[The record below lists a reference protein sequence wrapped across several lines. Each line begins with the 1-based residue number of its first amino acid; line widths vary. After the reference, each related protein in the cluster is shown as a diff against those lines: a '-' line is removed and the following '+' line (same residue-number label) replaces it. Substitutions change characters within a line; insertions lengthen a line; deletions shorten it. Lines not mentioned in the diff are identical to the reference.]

1 MFKGE
6 KMLKEEVLETINKY
20 NLIEEGDKIVLG
32 VSGGPDSISMLNI
45 LYELKEKLKIE
56 IFVAHINH
64 GLRENAKIDE
74 EFVKNYCSQ
83 RNIQCFVLNAK
94 VGKIAQEHKT
104 GLEETGRKVRYDFFN
119 EVMKKTGSNKIA
131 IAHNMNDNAETIIM
145 NIVRG
150 TGISGL
156 RGIEAKNG
164 NYIRPLIESKREKIE
179 QYCED
184 ENLNPR
190 HDESNDVNIYTRNK
204 VRNIVI
210 PYIKKEL
217 NPNIIDTLD
226 RLSKIAKD
234 DIDFLNAETEK
245 AYNNV
250 LLEENLNVYNEE
262 KKATIILDL
271 KRFNNENKAIQK
283 RLILY
288 SINKIF
294 GSTQGV
300 ERIHV
305 EDMIKLCNNNIG
317 NKYLTPN
324 KKTKIVIKNKKIYIE
339 GTK

>member
-1 MFKGE
+1 
-6 KMLKEEVLETINKY
+6 MLKEEVLETIKKY
-20 NLIEEGDKIVLG
+20 ELIKEGDRIVLG

-45 LYELKEKLKIE
+45 LYELKDELKIE

-74 EFVKNYCSQ
+74 EFVKDFCKKRS
-83 RNIQCFVLNAK
+83 IECFVLNAK
-94 VGKIAQEHKT
+94 VGELAQESKT

-119 EVMKKTGSNKIA
+119 EIMKKTNSNKIA

-150 TGISGL
+150 TGLSGL
-156 RGIEAKNG
+156 KGIEAKNG
-164 NYIRPLIESKREKIE
+164 NYIRPLIESKRETIE
-179 QYCED
+179 AYCD
-184 ENLNPR
+184 KENLNPR
-190 HDESNDVNIYTRNK
+190 HDESNDINIYTRNK
-204 VRNIVI
+204 VRNVVI
-210 PYIKKEL
+210 PYVKREL

-234 DIDFLNAETEK
+234 DIDYLNQETEK
-245 AYNNV
+245 AYREV
-250 LLEENLNVYNEE
+250 VLEENSNE
-262 KKATIILDL
+262 KNTIIVLDL
-271 KRFNNENKAIQK
+271 KKFNNENKAIQK

-288 SINKIF
+288 SISRIF
-294 GSTQGV
+294 GSTQGI

-339 GTK
+339 GVK